1 MGLFVVLYVLM
12 IECGSGSGKM
22 PPQETG
28 DLIIFDSLRYI
39 KPVFDSVE
47 VKKNIFFA
55 EVINHKDSLEK
66 LYLDIYQPFGDSIK
80 NRPAILWVHGGGL
93 RIGTKTQGYIT
104 KLANAFAK
112 RGYVSVST
120 DYRLRNNPK
129 EDITGTIN
137 DAIQDVM
144 KALDWIRINSEEYGI
159 NNNNIIIGGGSAGGK
174 LSTILCYNDA
184 TDSTAW
190 NKNGIIAF
198 INLWGSP
205 NKELM
210 NKTVDINDPP
220 TIFIHGT
227 ADSIVPYSNCQWLSG
242 LVKNAGIKH
251 EVFTIDGAGHTPVD
265 HLEDIVE
272 KIAGFLYEILTAK

>member
-1 MGLFVVLYVLM
+1 M
-12 IECGSGSGKM
+12 IRCGSGSDKKHV
-22 PPQETG
+22 QEPG
-28 DLIIFDSLRYI
+28 HLLICDSIRYI
-39 KPVFDSVE
+39 KAVFDSVE

-66 LYLDIYQPFGDSIK
+66 LYLDVYQPFGDSIK
-80 NRPAILWVHGGGL
+80 NRPTILWVHGGGFKN
-93 RIGTKTQGYIT
+93 GTKTQSYIR
-104 KLANAFAK
+104 KLAIAFAK
-112 RGYVSVST
+112 KGYVSVST

-144 KALDWIRINSEEYGI
+144 RALDWIRENSDEYGI
-159 NNNNIIIGGGSAGGK
+159 DKDNIIIGGGSAGGK
-174 LSTILCYNDA
+174 LSAFLCYNDA
-184 TDSTAW
+184 TDSTVW

-205 NKELM
+205 DKDLM

-227 ADSIVPYSNCQWLSG
+227 ADSVVPYSNCQWLSG
-242 LVKNAGIKH
+242 LVKNAGIKY
-251 EVFTIDGAGHTPVD
+251 EVFAIDGAGHTPVD
-265 HLEDIVE
+265 HMQDIVDE
-272 KIAGFLYEILTAK
+272 ITGFLYEILTTK